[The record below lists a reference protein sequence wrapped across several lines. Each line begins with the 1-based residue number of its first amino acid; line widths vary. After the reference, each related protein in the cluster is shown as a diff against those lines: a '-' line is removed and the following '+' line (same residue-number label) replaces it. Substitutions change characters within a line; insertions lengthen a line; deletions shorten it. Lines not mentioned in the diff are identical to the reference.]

1 MALDIRWQEVDQ
13 LIYPG
18 QQVVVVGWST
28 NEGAPQL
35 RVYRSSGLKQF
46 TSHDAGELVVDK
58 VGDWSPAAEDQEDL
72 ADVLYGLE
80 RLFLELAKLQKAER
94 VIINNAPEVRYPC
107 GHYESW
113 SGDTQEAEKKE
124 CLLCANLKGADLSGR
139 GEEDG

>member
-13 LIYPG
+13 MIYPG
-18 QQVVVVGWST
+18 QQLIVVGWST

-46 TSHDAGELVVDK
+46 TSCDAGELVVDK

-80 RLFLELAKLQKAER
+80 RLFLELAKLQKA
-94 VIINNAPEVRYPC
+94 APEVRYPC
-107 GHYESW
+107 GHYKSW
-113 SGDTQEAEKKE
+113 CGTALEEKE
-124 CLLCANLKGADLSGR
+124 CPLCAHG
-139 GEEDG
+139 